1 MSYEQPRYIN
11 ESQAD
16 LFQNMQNKIDSA
28 VLTSKTTIAREKY
41 QADVKRNQDIVLG
54 GNASAKVIKGI
65 NDTNYGDEFTTSK
78 VDSFFD
84 NYETSDG
91 RTISWAE
98 RAKELTM
105 EMRQQPKPENY
116 GDLKAELEFI
126 NSSPKNLKTSLENLT
141 SQLDIED
148 REIDLTGDSGP
159 LLASYILSGKP
170 GYKPGESGFDYK
182 MRRGPNNSIE
192 YVFSGSGNINGKE
205 INFPDGEYVLNSN
218 DLQAL
223 QDGDKDLI
231 QSIPSETDQINGVI
245 KDSNLFKGAEY
256 NDKGERTGGSFE
268 NEIDLYRMD
277 GDFVAGENGTVMKV
291 KGSDMIAMG
300 YTNVDPDATY
310 DFQTWN
316 IDRTKVRKAM
326 QQSININV
334 AEFLDPSSGDV
345 DRARSYWNNRL
356 APSLG
361 TEPME
366 VDLMRDAF
374 GEFDEV
380 ASMSDEDV
388 KSLWSEATGAWPS
401 DLTQLN
407 KYQKA
412 AFHKVY
418 TDRAVNQ
425 VVSEMNRDPF
435 ARKTGAFVDEE
446 NELSTA
452 KGFVDEIDKSRKG
465 SFDFKKKS

>member
-41 QADVKRNQDIVLG
+41 QADVKRNQDIVMG

-65 NDTNYGDEFTTSK
+65 NDTNYGDEFTTGK

-98 RAKELTM
+98 RAKEITM
-105 EMRQQPKPENY
+105 EMRKQPKPENY
-116 GDLKAELEFI
+116 GDLKAELDFI
-126 NSSPKNLKTSLENLT
+126 NTSPTNLKSSLENLS

-159 LLASYILSGKP
+159 LLASYILNGKP

-231 QSIPSETDQINGVI
+231 QSIPSETNQINGVI

-300 YTNVDPDATY
+300 FTNIPDPDAMY

-334 AEFLDPSSGDV
+334 AQFLDPSSGDV

-388 KSLWSEATGAWPS
+388 KSLWLEATGAWPS

-446 NELSTA
+446 NSLKTAQKELSRLQGKTQ
-452 KGFVDEIDKSRKG
+452 DSLEIV
-465 SFDFKKKS
+465 

>member
-41 QADVKRNQDIVLG
+41 QADVKRNQDIVMG
-54 GNASAKVIKGI
+54 GNASAAVIKGI
-65 NDTNYGDEFTTSK
+65 NDTNYGDEFTTGK

-91 RTISWAE
+91 RIISWAE
-98 RAKELTM
+98 RAKEITM
-105 EMRQQPKPENY
+105 EMRKQPKPENY
-116 GDLKAELEFI
+116 GDLKAELDFI
-126 NSSPKNLKTSLENLT
+126 NTSPANLKSSLENLS

-159 LLASYILSGKP
+159 LLASYILNGKP

-231 QSIPSETDQINGVI
+231 QSIPSETNQINGVI

-300 YTNVDPDATY
+300 FTNIPDPDAMY

-334 AEFLDPSSGDV
+334 AQFLDPSSGDV

-388 KSLWSEATGAWPS
+388 KSLWLEATGAWPS

-446 NELSTA
+446 NSLKTAQKELSRLQGKTQ
-452 KGFVDEIDKSRKG
+452 DSLEIV
-465 SFDFKKKS
+465 

>member
-41 QADVKRNQDIVLG
+41 QADVKRNQDIVMG
-54 GNASAKVIKGI
+54 GNASAAVINGI
-65 NDTNYGDEFTTSK
+65 NDTNYGDEFTTGK

-192 YVFSGSGNINGKE
+192 YVFSGSGNVNGKE

-223 QDGDKDLI
+223 QDGDRDLI

-277 GDFVAGENGTVMKV
+277 GDPVAGENVTVMKV

-300 YTNVDPDATY
+300 YTNVDPDGVY

-425 VVSEMNRDPF
+425 VVSEMNKDPF

-446 NELSTA
+446 NSLKTAQKELSRLQ
-452 KGFVDEIDKSRKG
+452 GRNQDSLEIE
-465 SFDFKKKS
+465 

>member
-41 QADVKRNQDIVLG
+41 QADVKRNQDIVMG

-65 NDTNYGDEFTTSK
+65 NDTNYGDEFTTGK

-91 RTISWAE
+91 RIISWAE
-98 RAKELTM
+98 RAKEITM
-105 EMRQQPKPENY
+105 EMRKQPKPENY
-116 GDLKAELEFI
+116 GDLKAELDFI
-126 NSSPKNLKTSLENLT
+126 NTSPANLKSSLENLS

-159 LLASYILSGKP
+159 LLASYILNGKP

-231 QSIPSETDQINGVI
+231 QSIPSETNQINGVI

-300 YTNVDPDATY
+300 FTNIPDPDAMY

-334 AEFLDPSSGDV
+334 AQFLDPSSGDV

-388 KSLWSEATGAWPS
+388 KSLWLEATGAWPS

-446 NELSTA
+446 NSLKTAQKELSRLQGKTQ
-452 KGFVDEIDKSRKG
+452 DSLEIV
-465 SFDFKKKS
+465 

>member
-41 QADVKRNQDIVLG
+41 QADVKRNQDIVMG
-54 GNASAKVIKGI
+54 GNASAAVIKGI
-65 NDTNYGDEFTTSK
+65 NDTNYGDEFTTGK

-126 NSSPKNLKTSLENLT
+126 NSSPTNLKSSLENLS
-141 SQLDIED
+141 SQLNIED

-159 LLASYILSGKP
+159 LLASYILNGKP

-334 AEFLDPSSGDV
+334 AEFLDPASGDV

-446 NELSTA
+446 NSLKTA
-452 KGFVDEIDKSRKG
+452 GNIIADNQASIQDSLEITDE
-465 SFDFKKKS
+465 

>member
-41 QADVKRNQDIVLG
+41 QADVKRNQDIVMG
-54 GNASAKVIKGI
+54 GNASAAVIKGI
-65 NDTNYGDEFTTSK
+65 NDTNYGDEFTTGK

-98 RAKELTM
+98 RAKEITM
-105 EMRQQPKPENY
+105 EMRKQPKPENY
-116 GDLKAELEFI
+116 GDLKAELDFI
-126 NSSPKNLKTSLENLT
+126 NTSPANLKSSLENLS

-159 LLASYILSGKP
+159 LLASYILNGKP

-231 QSIPSETDQINGVI
+231 QSIPSETNQINGVI

-300 YTNVDPDATY
+300 FTNIPDPDAMY

-334 AEFLDPSSGDV
+334 AQFLDPSSGDV

-446 NELSTA
+446 NSLKTAQKELSRLQGKTQ
-452 KGFVDEIDKSRKG
+452 DSLEIV
-465 SFDFKKKS
+465 

>member
-28 VLTSKTTIAREKY
+28 VMTSKTTIAREKY

-54 GNASAKVIKGI
+54 GNASASVIKGI

-91 RTISWAE
+91 RTITWAE
-98 RAKELTM
+98 RAKEITM

-116 GDLKAELEFI
+116 GDLKAELDFI
-126 NSSPKNLKTSLENLT
+126 NDSPKNLKSSLENLT

-192 YVFSGSGNINGKE
+192 YVFSGSGNVNGKE

-223 QDGDKDLI
+223 QK
-231 QSIPSETDQINGVI
+231 
-245 KDSNLFKGAEY
+245 
-256 NDKGERTGGSFE
+256 
-268 NEIDLYRMD
+268 
-277 GDFVAGENGTVMKV
+277 
-291 KGSDMIAMG
+291 
-300 YTNVDPDATY
+300 
-310 DFQTWN
+310 
-316 IDRTKVRKAM
+316 
-326 QQSININV
+326 
-334 AEFLDPSSGDV
+334 
-345 DRARSYWNNRL
+345 
-356 APSLG
+356 
-361 TEPME
+361 
-366 VDLMRDAF
+366 
-374 GEFDEV
+374 
-380 ASMSDEDV
+380 
-388 KSLWSEATGAWPS
+388 
-401 DLTQLN
+401 
-407 KYQKA
+407 
-412 AFHKVY
+412 
-418 TDRAVNQ
+418 
-425 VVSEMNRDPF
+425 
-435 ARKTGAFVDEE
+435 
-446 NELSTA
+446 
-452 KGFVDEIDKSRKG
+452 
-465 SFDFKKKS
+465 

>member
-41 QADVKRNQDIVLG
+41 QADVKRNQDIVMG
-54 GNASAKVIKGI
+54 GNASAAVIKGI
-65 NDTNYGDEFTTSK
+65 NDTNYGDEFTTGK

>member
-41 QADVKRNQDIVLG
+41 QADVKRNQDIVMG
-54 GNASAKVIKGI
+54 GNASAAVIKGI
-65 NDTNYGDEFTTSK
+65 NDTNYGDEFTTGK

-277 GDFVAGENGTVMKV
+277 GNFVAGENGTVMKV

>member
-1 MSYEQPRYIN
+1 
-11 ESQAD
+11 
-16 LFQNMQNKIDSA
+16 MQNKIDSA

-41 QADVKRNQDIVLG
+41 QADVKRNQDIVMG

-65 NDTNYGDEFTTSK
+65 NDTNYGDEFTTGK

-98 RAKELTM
+98 RAKEITM
-105 EMRQQPKPENY
+105 EMRKQPKPENY
-116 GDLKAELEFI
+116 GDLKAELDFI
-126 NSSPKNLKTSLENLT
+126 NTSPANLKSSLENLS

-159 LLASYILSGKP
+159 LLASYILNGKP

-231 QSIPSETDQINGVI
+231 QSIPSETNQINGVI

-300 YTNVDPDATY
+300 FTNIPDPDAMY

-334 AEFLDPSSGDV
+334 AQFLDPSSGDV

-388 KSLWSEATGAWPS
+388 KSLWLEATGAWPS

-446 NELSTA
+446 NSLKTAQKELSRLQGKTQ
-452 KGFVDEIDKSRKG
+452 DSLEIV
-465 SFDFKKKS
+465 

>member
-65 NDTNYGDEFTTSK
+65 NDTNYGDEFTTGK

-334 AEFLDPSSGDV
+334 AQFLDPSSGDV

>member
-41 QADVKRNQDIVLG
+41 QADVKRNQDIVMG

-65 NDTNYGDEFTTSK
+65 NDTNYGDEFTTGK

-98 RAKELTM
+98 RAKEITM
-105 EMRQQPKPENY
+105 EMRKQPKPENY
-116 GDLKAELEFI
+116 GDLKAELDFI
-126 NSSPKNLKTSLENLT
+126 NTSPANLKSSLENLS

-159 LLASYILSGKP
+159 LLASYILNGKP

-231 QSIPSETDQINGVI
+231 QSIPSETNQINGVI

-300 YTNVDPDATY
+300 FTNIPDPDAMY

-334 AEFLDPSSGDV
+334 AQFLDPSSGDV

-388 KSLWSEATGAWPS
+388 KSLWLEATGAWPS

-446 NELSTA
+446 NSLKTAQKELSRLQGKTQ
-452 KGFVDEIDKSRKG
+452 DSLEIV
-465 SFDFKKKS
+465 

>member
-41 QADVKRNQDIVLG
+41 QADVKRNQDIVMG

-65 NDTNYGDEFTTSK
+65 NDTNYGDEFTTGK

-98 RAKELTM
+98 RAKEITM
-105 EMRQQPKPENY
+105 EMRKQPKPENY
-116 GDLKAELEFI
+116 GDLKAELDFI
-126 NSSPKNLKTSLENLT
+126 NTSPTNLKSSLENLS

-159 LLASYILSGKP
+159 LLASYILNGKP

-231 QSIPSETDQINGVI
+231 QSIPSETNQINGVI

-300 YTNVDPDATY
+300 FTNIPDPDAMY

-334 AEFLDPSSGDV
+334 AQFLDPSSGDV

-446 NELSTA
+446 NSLKTAQKELSRLQGKTQ
-452 KGFVDEIDKSRKG
+452 DSLEIV
-465 SFDFKKKS
+465 